1 MPDES
6 TCGGGRLARGCGGMV
21 RQSRCQSR
29 PATLQ
34 QLCGVPFLGAQSEY
48 DWPELGGIWNRK
60 VGSLASFP
68 RYSDALKSSLAFLGN
83 LTICWIV
90 EQAPR
95 IALGCRVNHLILD
108 VFTSS
113 NDFAGVLVKWLT
125 FQPFRFNAIRKSCF
139 FIDSSVV
146 CWRSS

>member
-1 MPDES
+1 MRARAAAGVLHGLRRHGPPIQMSVAASNSS
-6 TCGGGRLARGCGGMV
+6 TIV
-21 RQSRCQSR
+21 RSAIPWS
-29 PATLQ
+29 
-34 QLCGVPFLGAQSEY
+34 QSEY

-125 FQPFRFNAIRKSCF
+125 FQPFRFN
-139 FIDSSVV
+139 
-146 CWRSS
+146 